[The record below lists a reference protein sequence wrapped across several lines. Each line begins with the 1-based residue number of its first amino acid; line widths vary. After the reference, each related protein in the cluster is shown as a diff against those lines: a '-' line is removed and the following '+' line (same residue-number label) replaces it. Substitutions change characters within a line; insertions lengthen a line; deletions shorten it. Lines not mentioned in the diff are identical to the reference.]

1 MIGLRIKMA
10 ASFGASA
17 MICAAALAQSGG
29 GAPKDVDAAVARFVK
44 HPTHCAQLFG
54 GDAYGDTVS
63 DQWSRDLAA
72 TMRGGLADAPAELA
86 RVQHACRQELEARA
100 RAPGQQAAAL
110 RQ

>member
-1 MIGLRIKMA
+1 MIGLRMKMV

-17 MICAAALAQSGG
+17 AICAAALAQSGG
-29 GAPKDVDAAVARFVK
+29 ARKDVDAALARFVK

-72 TMRGGLADAPAELA
+72 TMRGGLAEAPAELA
-86 RVQHACRQELEARA
+86 RVQQACRQELEARA
-100 RAPGQQAAAL
+100 RAPGPQAAA
-110 RQ
+110 QSK